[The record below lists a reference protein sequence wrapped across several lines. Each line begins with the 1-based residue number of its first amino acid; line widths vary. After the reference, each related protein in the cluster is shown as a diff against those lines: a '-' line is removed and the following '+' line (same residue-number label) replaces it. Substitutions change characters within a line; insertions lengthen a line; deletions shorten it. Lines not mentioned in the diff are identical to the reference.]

1 MAAVNDLFD
10 TVIDWLKALVNL
22 GFGLV
27 LVFLVVDVLFAQ
39 PIGIVDNVAALINS
53 FVDNG
58 VVGLI
63 ALLFFLAIYK
73 SLRSN
78 IIYPP
83 LH

>member
-1 MAAVNDLFD
+1 MAALNDLID
-10 TVIDWLKALVNL
+10 TVIGWLKALVEL
-22 GFGLV
+22 GFALA

-39 PIGIVDNVAALINS
+39 PIGIVDNVAELINA

-73 SLRSN
+73 S
-78 IIYPP
+78 
-83 LH
+83 

>member
-1 MAAVNDLFD
+1 MAALNDLFD
-10 TVIDWLKALVNL
+10 TVVGWLKALVEL
-22 GFGLV
+22 GFALA

-39 PIGIVDNVAALINS
+39 PIGIVDNVAELINT

-73 SLRSN
+73 S
-78 IIYPP
+78 
-83 LH
+83 

>member
-22 GFGLV
+22 GFALV

-39 PIGIVDNVAALINS
+39 PIGIVDNVAALINT

-73 SLRSN
+73 S
-78 IIYPP
+78 
-83 LH
+83 

>member
-1 MAAVNDLFD
+1 MASVNDLFD
-10 TVIDWLKALVNL
+10 TVVGWLKALVNL
-22 GFGLV
+22 GFALV

-39 PIGIVDNVAALINS
+39 PIGIVDNVATLINS

-73 SLRSN
+73 S
-78 IIYPP
+78 
-83 LH
+83 

>member
-39 PIGIVDNVAALINS
+39 PIGIVDNVAALINT

-73 SLRSN
+73 S
-78 IIYPP
+78 
-83 LH
+83 

>member
-1 MAAVNDLFD
+1 MASVNDLFD

-22 GFGLV
+22 GFALV

-39 PIGIVDNVAALINS
+39 PIGIVDNVATLINS

-73 SLRSN
+73 S
-78 IIYPP
+78 
-83 LH
+83 